1 MNQAIN
7 QQSTNDQEQELQS
20 DFQVESD
27 IEDMIKEVDPLTIPV
42 LDIANSRKNVNSV
55 ANTMQQTQSNI
66 DQIEGAHCP
75 GTEKKEKNRHMTW
88 VAIYGNDGEDP
99 GFEVRPS

>member
-1 MNQAIN
+1 MFMNQAIN

-55 ANTMQQTQSNI
+55 ANTM
-66 DQIEGAHCP
+66 
-75 GTEKKEKNRHMTW
+75 
-88 VAIYGNDGEDP
+88 
-99 GFEVRPS
+99 

>member
-1 MNQAIN
+1 MFASQAIN
-7 QQSTNDQEQELQS
+7 QQSTSDQEQELQS

-55 ANTMQQTQSNI
+55 VNTM
-66 DQIEGAHCP
+66 
-75 GTEKKEKNRHMTW
+75 
-88 VAIYGNDGEDP
+88 
-99 GFEVRPS
+99 